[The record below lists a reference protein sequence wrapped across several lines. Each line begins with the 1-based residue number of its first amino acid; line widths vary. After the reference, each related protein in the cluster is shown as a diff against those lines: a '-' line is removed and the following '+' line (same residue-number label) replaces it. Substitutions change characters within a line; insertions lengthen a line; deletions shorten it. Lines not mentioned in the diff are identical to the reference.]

1 MSATRRILAA
11 GLPAAAA
18 LFFAASPA
26 LAMGDHAARAGATA
40 SPCTSS
46 ARDTCDYG
54 ATGAGGY
61 GTPAD
66 TATPA
71 TAATTPAAG
80 THTRG
85 HGGYATP
92 TTPATAATTP
102 SAH

>member
-26 LAMGDHAARAGATA
+26 LAMGDHAARAAATT

-46 ARDTCDYG
+46 ARDNCDYG

-61 GTPAD
+61 GNDTTGTPGA

-71 TAATTPAAG
+71 TAATTPATG

-85 HGGYATP
+85 HGGYTTP
-92 TTPATAATTP
+92 TTP
-102 SAH
+102 